1 MKEIKIY
8 QTSNRDYSFMDFD
21 FASKH
26 NFDFKDYKQVASFL
40 SNSEDLEYIFT
51 IGNNGYLTSKY
62 QMRSISV
69 SDIIQVENK
78 YYYVESVGFK
88 ELWKD

>member
-40 SNSEDLEYIFT
+40 SNSEDLEYIFI

-69 SDIIQVENK
+69 SDIIEVNNKK
-78 YYYVESVGFK
+78 YYVNAIGFK
-88 ELWKD
+88 EIN